1 MVLVAPPDPDLP
13 FVSCLEHVIPAG
25 LFNAVAGPAALIPHD
40 HTVPAARRAADPAE
54 HARHEDVG
62 ERLTDLDAHGDET
75 TGLTNGEMVG
85 TPGQPRGAP
94 RIVRPTEAVVR
105 EALVEHH

>member
-1 MVLVAPPDPDLP
+1 W
-13 FVSCLEHVIPAG
+13 
-25 LFNAVAGPAALIPHD
+25 ALIPHD
-40 HTVPAARRAADPAE
+40 HTVPAARRAADLAE
-54 HARHEDVG
+54 HPRHDDVG

-105 EALVEHH
+105 EALVEHHDGCLDRRGGSQAHSRRGSIHVDCR